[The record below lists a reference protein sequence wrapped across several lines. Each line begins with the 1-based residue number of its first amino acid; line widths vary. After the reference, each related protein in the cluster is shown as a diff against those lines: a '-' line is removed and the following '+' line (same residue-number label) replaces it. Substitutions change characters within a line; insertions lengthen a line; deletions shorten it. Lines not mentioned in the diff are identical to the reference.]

1 MCTVA
6 VVEVSSSSSSSS
18 DNNTRDEQASAL
30 IDTASVPDQ
39 MICILLECE
48 VVFAGREG
56 RRLWTTTER
65 RSLAYADGMKLLAR
79 STVRTGTSSL

>member
-56 RRLWTTTER
+56 GKEAVDDDRAPLTPME
-65 RSLAYADGMKLLAR
+65 
-79 STVRTGTSSL
+79 